1 MDELTNELGV
11 EWAMSNDTNGIKP
24 KYAEKPT
31 PVPRHSPKSYTHW
44 PGTEPGSLQWQ
55 DALYRP
61 SHGTAFSYRG
71 ADKSL
76 ARPGRKQAN
85 VSIRMAWIS
94 FGALPCRKKKNLTA
108 HVSML
113 LKSRASLTCFRARF
127 LPGRAKDLS
136 ASRYFQGSWSY
147 LTFRTGPYLTFHLL
161 RACFH
166 SSFTI
171 SITNRQRRCMA
182 TFRTTDE

>member
-94 FGALPCRKKKNLTA
+94 FGALPCRKKKTWQLT
-108 HVSML
+108 
-113 LKSRASLTCFRARF
+113 SRCCWNHARPWHASELASF
-127 LPGRAKDLS
+127 LVGLRTYQHPGTSKGVGPTWHSELV
-136 ASRYFQGSWSY
+136 
-147 LTFRTGPYLTFHLL
+147 RTWHSIFSEPVFIHHLP
-161 RACFH
+161 
-166 SSFTI
+166 
-171 SITNRQRRCMA
+171 
-182 TFRTTDE
+182 